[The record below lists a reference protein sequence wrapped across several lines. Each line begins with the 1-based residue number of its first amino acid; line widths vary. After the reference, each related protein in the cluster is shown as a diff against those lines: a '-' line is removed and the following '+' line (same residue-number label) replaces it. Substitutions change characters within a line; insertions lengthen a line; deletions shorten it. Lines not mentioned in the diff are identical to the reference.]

1 MPKKL
6 LATTIIISTIFAFSL
21 LIGLQAVEV
30 VDANP
35 FVWPTTPNQDKPTL
49 AIKTPQ
55 NNEVLNTIDNPY
67 LNFTVNNPQSWY
79 KVHSSMMTFELGLTT
94 SVDIYIDG
102 NLSNHFIDHH
112 DYTNPAYDFTNFSV
126 NLNQT
131 NPGSH
136 SANVTVYAY
145 TLYLGPP
152 IDKTHVLRENT
163 TDGPLYKFPMVVSE
177 TVNFTINKQIEPS
190 SSIMPSLSTDLLS
203 NSMLILAI
211 ASVIIIVAVASLSLV
226 YFRRRRGKP

>member
-6 LATTIIISTIFAFSL
+6 LATTVILATIL
-21 LIGLQAVEV
+21 TLVVGMQVEV

-49 AIKTPQ
+49 TIKTPQ
-55 NNEVLNTIDNPY
+55 NNGVLNTTDNPY

-94 SVDIYIDG
+94 SVDVYIDG

-131 NPGSH
+131 SPGSH

-152 IDKTHVLRENT
+152 IEKTHVLRENT
-163 TDGPLYKFPMVVSE
+163 TDGPLYEFPIVVSDIVYF
-177 TVNFTINKQIEPS
+177 TVEQPTPTQNSNAIDS
-190 SSIMPSLSTDLLS
+190 DYLL
-203 NSMLILAI
+203 NQTNLLLI
-211 ASVIIIVAVASLSLV
+211 VIVIVIVAVASASLV
-226 YFRRRRGKP
+226 IRRKKP

>member
-1 MPKKL
+1 MRKYTL
-6 LATTIIISTIFAFSL
+6 FAVIFAVSM
-21 LIGLQAVEV
+21 LIGIHAVEI

-35 FVWPTTPNQDKPTL
+35 VPWPTTPNQDKPTL
-49 AIKTPQ
+49 TIKTPQ
-55 NNEVLNTIDNPY
+55 NNEVLNTTDNPY

-79 KVHSSMMTFELGLTT
+79 KVHSSMMIFELGLTT
-94 SVDIYIDG
+94 SVDVYIDG

-131 NPGSH
+131 SPGSH

-152 IDKTHVLRENT
+152 IEKTHVLRENT
-163 TDGPLYKFPMVVSE
+163 TDGPLYEFPIVVSDIVYF
-177 TVNFTINKQIEPS
+177 TVEQPTPTQTSPTNS
-190 SSIMPSLSTDLLS
+190 G
-203 NSMLILAI
+203 SMLPVELNPAIPYIILAVVI
-211 ASVIIIVAVASLSLV
+211 AIVAVASISLV
-226 YFRRRRGKP
+226 YYKRKRGKYET

>member
-1 MPKKL
+1 MKRKY
-6 LATTIIISTIFAFSL
+6 AVFAVIFAVEM
-21 LIGLQAVEV
+21 LIGIQAVEV

-35 FVWPTTPNQDKPTL
+35 IVWPTTPNQEKPTL

-55 NNEVLNTIDNPY
+55 NNEVLNTTDNLY

-79 KVHSSMMTFELGLTT
+79 KVHFSMMTYEIGLTK
-94 SVDIYIDG
+94 SADVYIDG

-131 NPGSH
+131 SPGSH

-145 TLYLGPP
+145 TIYLGPP

-163 TDGPLYKFPMVVSE
+163 TDGPLYEFPIVVSD
-177 TVNFTINKQIEPS
+177 TVNFTMEQPTPTQTSNAS
-190 SSIMPSLSTDLLS
+190 GSDYLL
-203 NSMLILAI
+203 NQTNLILI
-211 ASVIIIVAVASLSLV
+211 AFVIVIVAVASISLV
-226 YFRRRRGKP
+226 YFKRRKDKT

>member
-1 MPKKL
+1 MNRRY
-6 LATTIIISTIFAFSL
+6 ASFAVIFVIL
-21 LIGLQAVEV
+21 MLIVIQAVEV

-35 FVWPTTPNQDKPTL
+35 FVWPSTPNQEKPTL

-55 NNEVLNTIDNPY
+55 NNEVLNTKDTPY

-94 SVDIYIDG
+94 SVDVYIDG
-102 NLSNHFIDHH
+102 NLSNHFVDHH

-131 NPGSH
+131 SPGSH

-152 IDKTHVLRENT
+152 MDKTHVLRENT
-163 TDGPLYKFPMVVSE
+163 TDGPLYEFPMVVSD
-177 TVNFTINKQIEPS
+177 TVNFSINKQIEPS
-190 SSIMPSLSTDLLS
+190 PSIMPSLFTEPVS
-203 NSMLILAI
+203 NSVALLAI
-211 ASVIIIVAVASLSLV
+211 ASVIVIVAVASISLV
-226 YFRRRRGKP
+226 YFKKQSQKLGGKA

>member
-1 MPKKL
+1 MKRRY
-6 LATTIIISTIFAFSL
+6 AVFTVIFAVSM
-21 LIGLQAVEV
+21 LIGIQAVEV

-35 FVWPTTPNQDKPTL
+35 IVWPTTPNQEKPTL

-55 NNEVLNTIDNPY
+55 NNAVLNTTDNPY

-79 KVHSSMMTFELGLTT
+79 KVHSSMMIIELGLTT
-94 SVDIYIDG
+94 SVDVYIDG
-102 NLSNHFIDHH
+102 NLSNHFVDHH

-131 NPGSH
+131 SPGSH

-145 TLYLGPP
+145 TIYLGPP

-163 TDGPLYKFPMVVSE
+163 TDGPLYEFPIVVSD

-190 SSIMPSLSTDLLS
+190 PSITPPLFTEPLS
-203 NSMLILAI
+203 NSMALLAI
-211 ASVIIIVAVASLSLV
+211 ASVIVIIAVASVSLV
-226 YFRRRRGKP
+226 YFKRRKGKP